1 MSDQSR
7 PIALTIAGSDS
18 GGGAGI
24 QADLKTFAAWEVF
37 GTSAIVAITAQNTLG
52 VRAIH
57 PVPVPVIIG
66 QLDAVAEDLPPVAFK
81 SGMLATREVV
91 VAVAERITRHGWKNY
106 ILDPV
111 MVSTSGHQLLDRG
124 AVESVRDRLVPL
136 SACVTPNLDEAELLT
151 GLEVRDPDSME
162 AAGYALLGLGANA
175 ALIKGGHLR
184 SDILVDILVT
194 PGGVTRYTRT
204 RMATRATHGT
214 GCTLSAAITAG
225 LTQEMPLEDAVPAAL
240 EYLQAAM
247 RAAPGLG
254 RGAGP
259 VWHGVVPE

>member
-1 MSDQSR
+1 MSYQAN

-24 QADLKTFAAWEVF
+24 QADLKTFAAWDCF
-37 GTSAIVAITAQNTLG
+37 GTSAIVAVTAQNTLG

-57 PVPVPVIIG
+57 PIPIPVIIG
-66 QLDAVAEDLPPVAFK
+66 QLDALAEDLPPQAFK
-81 SGMLATREVV
+81 TGMLATKEVV
-91 VAVAERITRHGWKNY
+91 LAVAERIIRHGWKNY

-111 MVSTSGHQLLDRG
+111 MVSSSGHRLLDGG
-124 AVESVRDRLVPL
+124 AVESVRERLLPL
-136 SACVTPNLDEAELLT
+136 TACVTPNLDEAELLT

-162 AAGYALLGLGANA
+162 AAGYALLGLGAKA
-175 ALIKGGHLR
+175 ALIKGGHLK

-194 PGGVTRYTRT
+194 GDGVKRYTRT

-214 GCTLSAAITAG
+214 GCTLSAAITACMA
-225 LTQEMPLEDAVPAAL
+225 QEAPLEDAVPAAL
-240 EYLQAAM
+240 DYLQAAM

-259 VWHGVVPE
+259 VWHGVET